1 MILGLNERPQDA
13 VAAIDAS
20 GAVLRYGGIVILFRG
35 IGSLLPV
42 RSLIVSVD
50 RKQCGGNSVGHG
62 GLFIRVMCL

>member
-20 GAVLRYGGIVILFRG
+20 GAGLEVWELVILFREDRLFA
-35 IGSLLPV
+35 S
-42 RSLIVSVD
+42 STFLIVSVD

-62 GLFIRVMCL
+62 VYSFG

>member
-20 GAVLRYGGIVILFRG
+20 GAVLRYGELLSFSER
-35 IGSLLPV
+35 IGSL
-42 RSLIVSVD
+42 LIVSVD

-62 GLFIRVMCL
+62 VYSFG

>member
-20 GAVLRYGGIVILFRG
+20 GAVLRYGELLSFSER

-42 RSLIVSVD
+42 RSL
-50 RKQCGGNSVGHG
+50 
-62 GLFIRVMCL
+62 LFLLTETMWGE